1 MMVILAGG
9 FKHGF
14 YFPSYVGC
22 HPSQLTNS
30 YFSRCLKQSM
40 DWFCWENLH
49 RETMVFTMKLIGV
62 SGSNFPIIQFHETTS
77 KQMR

>member
-1 MMVILAGG
+1 
-9 FKHGF
+9 
-14 YFPSYVGC
+14 
-22 HPSQLTNS
+22 
-30 YFSRCLKQSM
+30 M

-77 KQMR
+77 KQMRWGEFLVEELLGVESRSLLEIVFFFLLAMDQYLWKYHF